1 MAVDIW
7 VYRETVSEVDLE
19 DFEVEA
25 ADGEVIGKVDPAT
38 FEVGGDAIV
47 VDTGPLVFGRKV
59 FIPVGVIER
68 IDSDSRRIHVDR
80 TKEEIK
86 NAPEYDPS
94 GYAEQEY
101 RIRLGEYYAPFYE

>member
-7 VYRETVSEVDLE
+7 IYRETVSEIDLE

-25 ADGEVIGKVDPAT
+25 TDGEIGKVDPAT
-38 FEVGGDAIV
+38 FEVGGDAII

-59 FIPVGVIER
+59 FIPVGMIER
-68 IDSDSRRIHVDR
+68 VDADAKRIYVDR
-80 TKEEIK
+80 SKDEIK

-94 GYAEQEY
+94 GYADQEY
-101 RIRLGEYYAPFYE
+101 RIRLGEYYSPFYE